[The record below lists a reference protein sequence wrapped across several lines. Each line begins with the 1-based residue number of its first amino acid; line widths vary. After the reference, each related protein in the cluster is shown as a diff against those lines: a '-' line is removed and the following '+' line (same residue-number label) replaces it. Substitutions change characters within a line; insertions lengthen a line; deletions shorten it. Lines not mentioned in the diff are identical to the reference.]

1 MHTIGKISA
10 ESLMSLNIQA
20 LRASALGGA
29 SAKKSSSIQ
38 MVVNMNID
46 ASMLMVGKK
55 YFTTIRITRHQDVIQ
70 VRNVHVFIAQ
80 ITTTNQ
86 KDEDHH

>member
-1 MHTIGKISA
+1 MMTVRLIIVRSVNMHTIGKIFA

-20 LRASALGGA
+20 LRASVLGGA

-55 YFTTIRITRHQDVIQ
+55 SFTTRVITR
-70 VRNVHVFIAQ
+70 
-80 ITTTNQ
+80 Q
-86 KDEDHH
+86 KDVS